1 MVAPSPAPVS
11 AQRRGPLAPRAD
23 DLPFAV
29 TLDRGGPHALHAQLA
44 RQLRGAVLSGTLPPG
59 APLPGS
65 RTLARR
71 LGVTRGVVEDAYA
84 ELLAD
89 GTLQAEVGRGTRVR
103 PATPALPAPVAPA
116 APVPAWLP
124 PAGPLPVDA
133 AAPPE
138 GLNFRL
144 GVTGTRTLD
153 TRVWRQAWAAAARTP
168 VGGDYG
174 DPAGEGD
181 LRAALAAFVGRQ
193 RGLAATKHDVLV
205 TSGTL
210 HALNLIVR
218 ALLPPGSAVLLE
230 NPGYRAARQVLLD
243 AGHTLLPGPVDE
255 DGLVVG
261 PHTPPARLA
270 YVTPSHQ
277 FPLGGRMC
285 LPRRLA
291 LLEWARTHDAL
302 IVEDDFDGEFR
313 YDAPPLP
320 TLASLAA
327 QTGAAGR
334 VLYLGTLSK
343 VLTPAVRTGFIV
355 APAALRPALV
365 RARTLL
371 DFGHPLPVQQALTW
385 LLSGGHVDR
394 HIRRARRWHAQ
405 VRAALTDELLAL
417 TPHATLGG
425 IEAGLHLCLHLH
437 GGLQAR
443 PLAGALAARGLHV
456 STLDSYVFAGPAPQ
470 ALLLGYGGLSAAQAR
485 TGGRELAR
493 VVLEQVEA
501 LGVWGPRAGSATP
514 ATFG

>member
-1 MVAPSPAPVS
+1 MVAPSTAPLLT
-11 AQRRGPLAPRAD
+11 QTGGPLAARTD
-23 DLPFAV
+23 DLPFAL
-29 TLDRGGPHALHAQLA
+29 TLDRHSPEPLHAQVA
-44 RQLRGAVLSGTLPPG
+44 RQVRAAVLGGVLPAG
-59 APLPGS
+59 APLPGT
-65 RTLARR
+65 RTLARA
-71 LGVTRGVVEDAYA
+71 LGVTRGVAEDAYA

-89 GTLQAEVGRGTRVR
+89 GTVQAEVGRGTRVR

-124 PAGPLPVDA
+124 PTGPLPVDA
-133 AAPPE
+133 DPPAG
-138 GLNFRL
+138 GLHFRL

-153 TRVWRQAWAAAARTP
+153 TRAWRQAWAAAARAP

-174 DPAGEGD
+174 DPAGERD

-193 RGLAATKHDVLV
+193 RGLAAGEQEVLV

-218 ALLPPGSAVLLE
+218 ALLPPGSAVLME
-230 NPGYRAARQVLLD
+230 NPGYRAARQVFLD
-243 AGHTLLPGPVDE
+243 AGHTLIPGPVDE
-255 DGLVVG
+255 DGLIVG
-261 PHTPPARLA
+261 PQTPPARLA

-343 VLTPAVRTGFIV
+343 VLTPAVRTGFVV
-355 APAALRPALV
+355 APPALRPALV

-371 DFGHPLPVQQALTW
+371 DFGHPLPVQQALCW
-385 LLSGGHVDR
+385 LLAGGHADR

-405 VRAALTDELLAL
+405 VRAALTGELQGLA
-417 TPHATLGG
+417 PHATLGG
-425 IEAGLHLCLHLH
+425 IEAGLHLCLHLQ
-437 GGLQAR
+437 GGLQANA
-443 PLAGALAARGLHV
+443 LAAALAARGLHV
-456 STLDSYVFAGPAPQ
+456 STLESYTFAGPVPE
-470 ALLLGYGGLSAAQAR
+470 ALLLGYGGLSAAQAQA
-485 TGGRELAR
+485 GGRELAR
-493 VVLEQVEA
+493 LIREQVQ
-501 LGVWGPRAGSATP
+501 G
-514 ATFG
+514 